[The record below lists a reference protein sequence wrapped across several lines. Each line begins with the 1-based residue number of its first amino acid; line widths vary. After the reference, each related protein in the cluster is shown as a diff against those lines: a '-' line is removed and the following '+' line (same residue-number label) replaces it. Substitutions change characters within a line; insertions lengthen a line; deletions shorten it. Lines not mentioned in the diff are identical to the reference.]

1 MDIDIHA
8 KEILRMR
15 DLLDNILATHTGQP
29 LEKVSRDTDR
39 DFIMN
44 SEQAKQY
51 GIIDQIIVA
60 REQSPVLAEQLEEAT
75 A

>member
-1 MDIDIHA
+1 
-8 KEILRMR
+8 
-15 DLLDNILATHTGQP
+15 
-29 LEKVSRDTDR
+29 
-39 DFIMN
+39 MN

-60 REQSPVLAEQLEEAT
+60 REQSSVLAEALVEAT